1 MVSRTRVE
9 KDGKD
14 HVMGKE
20 VYQVVFGGL
29 AITNQ
34 TEGCGRLER
43 GSNTTADDAY
53 VALASLTRTLGRF
66 KSSRSR

>member
-14 HVMGKE
+14 HVKGKV

-34 TEGCGRLER
+34 TEGCARLER
-43 GSNTTADDAY
+43 GSDTTVDDAY